1 LLTSLPTNNRL
12 VWRSIR
18 FFGSRI
24 DKIADPALRKQV
36 ARNALHVTAK
46 LVFEDGFLRRA
57 LGDRVLA
64 DKGYPSKAN
73 RTWLREGE
81 PGLAARAGIAL
92 VG

>member
-36 ARNALHVTAK
+36 ARNALHVIAQM
-46 LVFEDGFLRRA
+46 VFEDGFFHADPHPGNIMIGPEDAPVIGLID
-57 LGDRVLA
+57 LG
-64 DKGYPSKAN
+64 P
-73 RTWLREGE
+73 RTLIR
-81 PGLAARAGIAL
+81 GL
-92 VG
+92 